1 MLRYLV
7 RRLLLLVPILFGVS
21 LLIFFW
27 IRALPGGPAESLLG
41 ERATP
46 ALVKAYRQQYGLDQ
60 PVYVQYWKYLKTTV
74 QGDFGVGVASHRRVV
89 AEIGDRFPATIEL
102 AVAAML
108 FAVLIGVPLG
118 FVAAKRHG
126 GLFDHVSLVASL
138 IGISIP
144 IFFLAIIL
152 KYIFAVRLAWL
163 PSVGRISVLIDMK
176 HPTNFYVLDAIIE
189 RNWHALWDV
198 LKHLV
203 LPGIALGSI
212 PLAVVARITRAAVL
226 DVQNED
232 YVRTARWRGL
242 PPVTVDR
249 RHVLRN
255 ALLPVSTI
263 IGLQTGLLLSGAV
276 LTETV
281 FAYPGMGSWLR
292 DAIFNRDYAVL
303 LAIFIVAAIF
313 APLIAPY
320 APKDQNLLLVAR
332 GCCPGPSRHHLL
344 GVDQL
349 GRDVF
354 SRILYGA
361 RYSLVIGV
369 VAVSIGLS
377 IGLVL
382 GSLAG
387 YLGGFVD
394 SLIMRCMD
402 VMLAIPG
409 LLFAIGIVA
418 MLGPGLYQI
427 MVAVGV
433 VNVPIFARLLRG
445 SVLAQKESDFVLA
458 ARSVGVR
465 RRTILFSHI
474 LPNAVSP
481 VIVQGT
487 LAMATAII
495 DVAGLGFL
503 GLGPQDPA
511 TPEWGTMLTDVND
524 YLQSAPFLAI
534 VPGIAIVI
542 SVLGFNLIGDGLR
555 EALDPKLR
563 GRVGR
568 FRERK
573 VFWFLGRRVV
583 SRA

>member
-27 IRALPGGPAESLLG
+27 IRALPGSPAESLLG

-46 ALVKAYRQQYGLDQ
+46 RLVQAYRQRYGLDQ

-74 QGDFGVGVASHRRVV
+74 QGDLGVSVASHRRVI

-108 FAVLIGVPLG
+108 FAVLLGVPLG

-126 GLFDHVSLVASL
+126 GLFDHLSLVASL

-176 HPTNFYVLDAIIE
+176 HPTNFYILDAIIE
-189 RNWHALWDV
+189 RNWHALGDV
-198 LKHLV
+198 LKHLI

-232 YVRTARWRGL
+232 YVRTARSKGL

-249 RHVLRN
+249 RHILRN

-292 DAIFNRDYAVL
+292 DAIFNRDYPVL
-303 LAIFIVAAIF
+303 QGGILFLAFVFVCVNLIVDISYAIIN
-313 APLIAPY
+313 P
-320 APKDQNLLLVAR
+320 
-332 GCCPGPSRHHLL
+332 
-344 GVDQL
+344 
-349 GRDVF
+349 
-354 SRILYGA
+354 RI
-361 RYSLVIGV
+361 RYS
-369 VAVSIGLS
+369 
-377 IGLVL
+377 
-382 GSLAG
+382 
-387 YLGGFVD
+387 
-394 SLIMRCMD
+394 
-402 VMLAIPG
+402 
-409 LLFAIGIVA
+409 
-418 MLGPGLYQI
+418 
-427 MVAVGV
+427 
-433 VNVPIFARLLRG
+433 
-445 SVLAQKESDFVLA
+445 
-458 ARSVGVR
+458 
-465 RRTILFSHI
+465 
-474 LPNAVSP
+474 
-481 VIVQGT
+481 
-487 LAMATAII
+487 
-495 DVAGLGFL
+495 
-503 GLGPQDPA
+503 
-511 TPEWGTMLTDVND
+511 
-524 YLQSAPFLAI
+524 
-534 VPGIAIVI
+534 
-542 SVLGFNLIGDGLR
+542 
-555 EALDPKLR
+555 
-563 GRVGR
+563 
-568 FRERK
+568 
-573 VFWFLGRRVV
+573 
-583 SRA
+583 